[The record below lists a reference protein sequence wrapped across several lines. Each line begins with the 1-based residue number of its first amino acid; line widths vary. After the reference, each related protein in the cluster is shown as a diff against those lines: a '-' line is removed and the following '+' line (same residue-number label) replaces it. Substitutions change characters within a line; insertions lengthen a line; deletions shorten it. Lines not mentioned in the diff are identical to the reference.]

1 MALIFGLNF
10 SSSSTSYAS
19 EIDKSDNK
27 APILV
32 SIKIEKSNLVFNE
45 MTTIKLIIRDD
56 KNDIGG
62 SIYLQFQA
70 PSDAPGNLKPYVSF
84 GILGKN
90 YSNVTKENNYIE
102 YTYLIPVKAPEWPG
116 TFSPFQ
122 IFMLEDLNGNKSAF
136 YLNQKCR
143 NVNDAAGSQAL
154 AFPEVIPECNVNFAV
169 RDLTPAEK
177 IAMAEK
183 VAQQAAADKA
193 AADKAAAEKAAAD
206 KAAAES
212 KSVADSRK
220 ATIDNLNAKLMALL
234 IAKPDLKLVILKAQ
248 NSLNSIKFSSS
259 ANEDF
264 AFKQQLLPIEKQIQV
279 LEKMQ
284 TITCTKGKVT
294 KKVTAV
300 KPKCPVGYR
309 KR

>member
-193 AADKAAAEKAAAD
+193 AA
-206 KAAAES
+206 ES

>member
-1 MALIFGLNF
+1 
-10 SSSSTSYAS
+10 
-19 EIDKSDNK
+19 
-27 APILV
+27 
-32 SIKIEKSNLVFNE
+32 
-45 MTTIKLIIRDD
+45 
-56 KNDIGG
+56 
-62 SIYLQFQA
+62 
-70 PSDAPGNLKPYVSF
+70 
-84 GILGKN
+84 
-90 YSNVTKENNYIE
+90 
-102 YTYLIPVKAPEWPG
+102 
-116 TFSPFQ
+116 
-122 IFMLEDLNGNKSAF
+122 
-136 YLNQKCR
+136 
-143 NVNDAAGSQAL
+143 
-154 AFPEVIPECNVNFAV
+154 
-169 RDLTPAEK
+169 
-177 IAMAEK
+177 
-183 VAQQAAADKA
+183 
-193 AADKAAAEKAAAD
+193 
-206 KAAAES
+206 
-212 KSVADSRK
+212 VADSRK